1 MFCHSSLVYVFV
13 SLSHL
18 VVKKCLTIRSL
29 FVVSVHFT
37 VGSLNKLW
45 VCWRFT
51 WITVNYFPWIKI
63 CANRPTLTCRQ
74 DVSLCCCTQNEAISL
89 VDTLVCIIIFITA
102 ILILL
107 FWAMVIILHVG
118 AFIESNRCC
127 IKRSSFLTLEEEEER
142 HSLKFKGTD
151 WLTDFFAHLSISIS
165 DFRQEL
171 TEPRA
176 VRMCKML
183 LFPPRDQ
190 CAVYCTC

>member
-1 MFCHSSLVYVFV
+1 M
-13 SLSHL
+13 
-18 VVKKCLTIRSL
+18 
-29 FVVSVHFT
+29 
-37 VGSLNKLW
+37 
-45 VCWRFT
+45 
-51 WITVNYFPWIKI
+51 

-74 DVSLCCCTQNEAISL
+74 EVSLCCTQNEAISL

-171 TEPRA
+171 TEPRELSGCA
-176 VRMCKML
+176 KCSYFRPEINVLYTVRAKLCQAINK
-183 LFPPRDQ
+183 FPPHLENMG
-190 CAVYCTC
+190 